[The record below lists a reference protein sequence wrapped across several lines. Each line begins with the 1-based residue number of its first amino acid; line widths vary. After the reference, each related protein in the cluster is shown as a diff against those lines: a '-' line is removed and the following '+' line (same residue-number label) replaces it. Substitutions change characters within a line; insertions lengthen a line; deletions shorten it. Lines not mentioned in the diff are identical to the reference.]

1 MGRDGGAVGRRSV
14 SASDRYVETNG
25 IRLHY
30 LDHAGDGPTLVLAP
44 GLSANAHSFDGLM
57 RAGLGDVAHVLALDL
72 RGRGES
78 DAPPTGYAMEDH
90 ARDVI
95 GLLDVLDLDRVVMGG
110 HSFGGLLTYWLAANH
125 PERVERCVVLDAPAG
140 VSPTIMEQIEPSLAR
155 LGHVYASWDEY
166 LALVRALPY
175 FAEGGWDADVESYFR
190 ADAHSLPDGMVQA
203 RSRPEHIREAVALSV
218 GRRLGG
224 RRPPRR
230 ATDAPPQGS
239 RQLRAARIPA
249 APLPRGRG
257 GDGGVDGGR
266 PARRRGRKPHHVLV
280 RAGCTGPDRR
290 DRSISRRGAVVSG
303 RGSGDSGTAGVVRWR
318 WR

>member
-14 SASDRYVETNG
+14 TASDRYVETNG

-78 DAPPTGYAMEDH
+78 DAPPTGYAMDDH

-95 GLLDVLDLDRVVMGG
+95 GLLDALDLDRVVMGG

-140 VSPTIMEQIEPSLAR
+140 VSPTIMEQIEPSLGR

-166 LALVRALPY
+166 LTLVRALPY
-175 FAEGGWDADVESYFR
+175 FAEGGWDSDVESYFR
-190 ADAHSLPDGMVQA
+190 ADARSLPDGMVQA
-203 RSRPEHIREAVALSV
+203 RSLPEHIRAAVALSAAV
-218 GRRLGG
+218 DWADVARRVEQPTLL
-224 RRPPRR
+224 
-230 ATDAPPQGS
+230 
-239 RQLRAARIPA
+239 LRAPGSFGPPGFP
-249 APLPRGRG
+249 PLLSRADAEATVALMADGRL
-257 GDGGVDGGR
+257 VDGVGNHITFLFGPGAPVLAGEIAAFLAGE
-266 PARRRGRKPHHVLV
+266 PA
-280 RAGCTGPDRR
+280 
-290 DRSISRRGAVVSG
+290 
-303 RGSGDSGTAGVVRWR
+303 
-318 WR
+318 

>member
-1 MGRDGGAVGRRSV
+1 M

-30 LDHAGDGPTLVLAP
+30 LDHAGGGPTLVLAP

-95 GLLDVLDLDRVVMGG
+95 GLLDALELDRVVMGG

-140 VSPTIMEQIEPSLAR
+140 VSPTIMEQIEPSLER

-190 ADAHSLPDGMVQA
+190 ADARSLPDGTVQA
-203 RSRPEHIREAVALSV
+203 RSRPEHIREAVALSAAV
-218 GRRLGG
+218 DWADVARRVD
-224 RRPPRR
+224 
-230 ATDAPPQGS
+230 ATDAPPPGS
-239 RQLRAARIPA
+239 RQLRAARLPA
-249 APLPRGRG
+249 APLPRGRRG
-257 GDGGVDGGR
+257 DRGDDGGL
-266 PARRRGRKPHHVLV
+266 PARRRGRKPHHVHV
-280 RAGCTGPDRR
+280 RAGSTGPDRR
-290 DRSISRRGAVVSG
+290 DRGISRRRAVVSG
-303 RGSGDSGTAGVVRWR
+303 RSTGDSGTAGVVRWR